1 MHFLAM
7 VFTDGG
13 FTTDELLE
21 PYCENVRVPRRIS
34 KEELIR
40 IEQDNFTK
48 YNERVPKELHM
59 GEGWTDEQLYE
70 YATRDVDIAYI
81 NKDGSVFFD
90 DNPNAKWDWYIEGGR
105 WNKSIRL
112 LDGSLVNR
120 ANANNIDFDSREM
133 KEFPCYAIVTPIGEW
148 IENTTDSSSFWKE
161 IVKQYMC
168 TARDKG
174 WYVTI
179 IDCHI

>member
-1 MHFLAM
+1 M
-7 VFTDGG
+7 V
-13 FTTDELLE
+13 
-21 PYCENVRVPRRIS
+21 
-34 KEELIR
+34 
-40 IEQDNFTK
+40 
-48 YNERVPKELHM
+48 
-59 GEGWTDEQLYE
+59 LY
-70 YATRDVDIAYI
+70 
-81 NKDGSVFFD
+81 FFD

-133 KEFPCYAIVTPIGEW
+133 KEFLCYAIVTPIGEW